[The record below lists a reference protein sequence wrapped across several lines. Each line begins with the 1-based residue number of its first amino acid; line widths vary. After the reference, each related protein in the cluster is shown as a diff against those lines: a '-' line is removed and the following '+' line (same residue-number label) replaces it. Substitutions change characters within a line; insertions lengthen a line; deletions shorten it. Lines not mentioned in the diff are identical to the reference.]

1 MKNTIPGV
9 LLLKKGEMMYC
20 PFCSKTDTKV
30 LESRLLN
37 DSIRRR
43 RECLSCVNRFTTYE
57 KAKIHFKV
65 IKRDGKEQEF
75 DLKKIETS
83 INKACGKIQPEI
95 LTNLTRK
102 IEMRILNRK
111 MNPLKTSEI
120 GKTVLQELKRYD
132 KISYLRFASV
142 HKEIDDPKMFKKELN
157 TIIKG

>member
-1 MKNTIPGV
+1 
-9 LLLKKGEMMYC
+9 MYC

-37 DSIRRR
+37 ESIRRR
-43 RECLSCVNRFTTYE
+43 RECLNCTNRFTTYE

-75 DLKKIETS
+75 NLKKIEES
-83 INKACGKIQPEI
+83 VSKACGKTPEEI
-95 LTNLTRK
+95 LTNLTKK
-102 IEMRILNRK
+102 IEMRILNKK

-120 GKTVLQELKRYD
+120 GKVVLKELKKHD

-142 HKEIDDPKMFKKELN
+142 HKEIDDPEILKKEIN
-157 TIIKG
+157 TIIKGGS